1 LLRLEE
7 TEIDVGARWEFFASD
22 AGADRGGGIVI
33 DLGTGAPLWPLAV
46 VAVVGCLLA
55 VGVIVWLTVRSRR
68 H

>member
-1 LLRLEE
+1 
-7 TEIDVGARWEFFASD
+7 
-22 AGADRGGGIVI
+22 VI
-33 DLGTGAPLWPLAV
+33 DLGIGAPLWPLAV